1 MKRFILIA
9 TFFSF
14 LAICAQAQN
23 ERRSNKR
30 MTPEQIAERTTE
42 RMAEELKLSEDQKN
56 KVYAL
61 QLEKATRNLEEMKT
75 QRERRKAAHL
85 EEQKKLDA
93 ILTPEQKAQLE
104 AKRTELKEKRKQFQ
118 EGKRKFQREKRR
130 DVMNK
135 EDIS

>member
-1 MKRFILIA
+1 MKKLLLIV

-14 LAICAQAQN
+14 FAICAEAQN

-30 MTPEQIAERTTE
+30 ITPEKIAERTTE

-61 QLEKATRNLEEMKT
+61 QLERATRNLEEMKV

-104 AKRTELKEKRKQFQ
+104 AKRTGLKDKRKQPQ
-118 EGKRKFQREKRR
+118 KGKRKFHREGRR
-130 DVMNK
+130 DVMEK
-135 EDIS
+135 GDKS

>member
-14 LAICAQAQN
+14 LAICAEAQN
-23 ERRSNKR
+23 ERRSINR
-30 MTPEQIAERTTE
+30 MTPEKIAERTTE

-56 KVYAL
+56 EVYAL
-61 QLEKATRNLEEMKT
+61 QLERATRNLEEMKT

-104 AKRTELKEKRKQFQ
+104 AQWTELKEKRKQSQ
-118 EGKRKFQREKRR
+118 EGKRKFHREGRR

-135 EDIS
+135 GDKS